1 MGIFHR
7 ITISKCDIT
16 KTYKLGISLYT
27 GDGGDLH
34 QVVIR
39 DINMNGV
46 AAPIS
51 IRRSSGMHT
60 FHEGNKPRQ
69 TPRFFHNVTIRNVNA
84 KNIGII
90 GILIN
95 GISNQPAEFIAP
107 ENIQLELPSGGN
119 SQDTKIQLAG
129 KNMHTLNSRCSENPC
144 QPMPYISNTFAALNY

>member
-60 FHEGNKPRQ
+60 FHEGNKPSQ

-95 GISNQPAEFIAP
+95 GISN
-107 ENIQLELPSGGN
+107 
-119 SQDTKIQLAG
+119 
-129 KNMHTLNSRCSENPC
+129 
-144 QPMPYISNTFAALNY
+144 